1 MLLAGAPWLS
11 AIGKL
16 LLAGAPR
23 QSCWPA
29 SLDAGALLSRTVLAE
44 KPQGCIGKM
53 LLAVKPHSSIGK
65 QLPLRRSLY
74 NSIGKQ
80 QPAVRAQ
87 SSIGKH

>member
-1 MLLAGAPWLS
+1 MLAWGALAAEMLLAGAP
-11 AIGKL
+11 
-16 LLAGAPR
+16 
-23 QSCWPA
+23 
-29 SLDAGALLSRTVLAE
+29 LSRT
-44 KPQGCIGKM
+44 

-80 QPAVRAQ
+80 PAERAQ

>member
-1 MLLAGAPWLS
+1 MLAGGAVSAEMLLAGAPWLS

-16 LLAGAPR
+16 LLAGAP
-23 QSCWPA
+23 
-29 SLDAGALLSRTVLAE
+29 LSRTLLAE

-53 LLAVKPHSSIGK
+53 FLAEKTHSSIGK

>member
-1 MLLAGAPWLS
+1 MLLAGGAVAAEMLLAGAPWLS

-16 LLAGAPR
+16 LLAGA
-23 QSCWPA
+23 
-29 SLDAGALLSRTVLAE
+29 LLSRTVLAEKTQGCIGKTLLAE

-53 LLAVKPHSSIGK
+53 LLAEKTQGC
-65 QLPLRRSLY
+65 
-74 NSIGKQ
+74 IGKQ